1 MKKVFYSGLALLA
14 LAFSA
19 SSMQVFAATTNSVS
33 EPLCPTGFGSLCSL
47 QIQNGGGAIGAFIQ
61 LLLVI
66 AILICL
72 FYLIYGGV
80 RYIMSGG
87 DKGKVDQA
95 RSTLVAALV
104 GLIIAC
110 AAFFIVNLVLSFFTG
125 NGLAGLKIPKLT
137 Q

>member
-1 MKKVFYSGLALLA
+1 MKKAIYSGLTLLTMAL
-14 LAFSA
+14 ST
-19 SSMQVFAATTNSVS
+19 SSVQVFAANSVS
-33 EPLCPTGFGSLCSL
+33 EPLCPSGFGSLCSL

-125 NGLAGLKIPKLT
+125 SSLAGLKIPKLT